1 MPNKILVN
9 AGTHENFIFIPVI
22 PFEGTAFG
30 HTIKKFKIKIH
41 HQISKKKDLT
51 PFHPGPIKIIPWHP

>member
-1 MPNKILVN
+1 MSEASHIQMWKKLEKAINCAYTPNKILVN

-30 HTIKKFKIKIH
+30 
-41 HQISKKKDLT
+41 
-51 PFHPGPIKIIPWHP
+51 